1 MSRRYIL
8 PLLILLLI
16 SIRSVLAVQ
25 PLQPNPLRQEDQAS
39 SPDSPLVAPLPRP
52 EQALGKGGERRF
64 RILMLLWRGE
74 TEVEAGFKSYL
85 EERHLPFDLIMRSA
99 GQDPTRIPALVAEA
113 RQLQPDLVYTWGTSL
128 TLGVVGPYDQVDPA
142 RYLTE
147 VPVVFTMVAY
157 PVESRIV
164 PAFTSSGR
172 RVTGTTH
179 TVPVEAQIKAI
190 RAYRPMKRLAVL
202 YNPTEPNSVI
212 NIGEL
217 RRAARDLDFE
227 LLAEPV
233 PLNSEGRPDPEVLPA
248 LMDQLAVR
256 EPQFLYL
263 GPDTF
268 IGEHRQ
274 TLAGEALRHHL
285 PVFAATERPIFDSAI
300 TLGLVAPYR
309 HLGRFTAFKVEQIL
323 LGGQAPQT
331 IPIETLHRFTY
342 FVKLPVAR
350 QLNLYP
356 PLAILNYA
364 EVLE

>member
-1 MSRRYIL
+1 M
-8 PLLILLLI
+8 LLL
-16 SIRSVLAVQ
+16 VLANSVSAGSEPPLTDEQ
-25 PLQPNPLRQEDQAS
+25 PT
-39 SPDSPLVAPLPRP
+39 
-52 EQALGKGGERRF
+52 RRF
-64 RILMLLWRGE
+64 QILMLLWRGE
-74 TEVEAGFKSYL
+74 TEVEAGFKAYVQ
-85 EERHLPFDLIMRSA
+85 ERQLPFDLVIRDA
-99 GQDPTRIPALVAEA
+99 GQDPARIPALVAEA
-113 RQLQPDLVYTWGTSL
+113 RQLKPDLVYTWGTPL
-128 TLGVVGPYDQVDPA
+128 TMGVVGPYDRVDPT

-147 VPVVFTMVAY
+147 IPVVFTMVSY
-157 PVESRIV
+157 PVKSRIV
-164 PAFTSSGR
+164 SVFASSGR
-172 RVTGTTH
+172 NVTGTTH
-179 TVPVEAQIKAI
+179 TVPIEAQIRAI

-217 RRAARDLDFE
+217 RRAAQELDFE
-227 LLAEPV
+227 LLAQPV
-233 PLNSEGRPDPEVLPA
+233 TLNSAGRPDASVLPI
-248 LMDQLAVR
+248 LMDRLAVR

-268 IGEHRQ
+268 IGENRQ
-274 TLAGEALRHHL
+274 TLTRAALHHHL

-300 TLGLVAPYR
+300 TLGLVAPYW

-323 LGGQAPQT
+323 LNDQTPQE
-331 IPIETLHRFTY
+331 IPIETLHRLTY

>member
-1 MSRRYIL
+1 MCRRIFLL
-8 PLLILLLI
+8 PIVLLILAGE
-16 SIRSVLAVQ
+16 VFA
-25 PLQPNPLRQEDQAS
+25 NPPSASPS
-39 SPDSPLVAPLPRP
+39 SPEGRAQKA
-52 EQALGKGGERRF
+52 EQQRF
-64 RILMLLWRGE
+64 QILMLLWRGE
-74 TEVEAGFKSYL
+74 TQVEAGFRSYV
-85 EERHLPFDLIMRSA
+85 EERELPFDLIIRDA
-99 GQDPTRIPALVAEA
+99 GQDPNRIPDLVAEA
-113 RQLQPDLVYTWGTSL
+113 RQLKPDLIYTWGTPL
-128 TLGVVGPYDQVDPA
+128 TLGVVGSYDRVDPA

-147 VPVVFTMVAY
+147 IPVVFTMVAY

-164 PAFTSSGR
+164 PAFASSER
-172 RVTGTTH
+172 NVTGTTH
-179 TVPVEAQIKAI
+179 TVPVEAQIKAM

-217 RRAARDLDFE
+217 QRAARNLDFE
-227 LLAEPV
+227 LLAKSV
-233 PLNSEGRPDPEVLPA
+233 PLDHEGRPDPNVLPE
-248 LMDQLAVR
+248 LVDRLAAR

-274 TLAGEALRHHL
+274 TLTHEALHRHL
-285 PVFAATERPIFDSAI
+285 PVFAATERPIFDSLV
-300 TLGLVAPYR
+300 TLGLVAPYW

-323 LGGQAPQT
+323 LQGQKPWD
-331 IPIETLHRFTY
+331 IPIETLHRLTY

>member
-1 MSRRYIL
+1 MPRCYIVLL
-8 PLLILLLI
+8 PIVLLILTGI
-16 SIRSVLAVQ
+16 VF
-25 PLQPNPLRQEDQAS
+25 AS
-39 SPDSPLVAPLPRP
+39 PPPRPDPSSEGRLFLPDSPLETSSPSDRKT
-52 EQALGKGGERRF
+52 LGRAGKRF

-74 TEVEAGFKSYL
+74 TEVETGFRSYI
-85 EERHLPFDLIMRSA
+85 EEHKLPFDLIVRNVD
-99 GQDPTRIPALVAEA
+99 QDPARIPALVAEA
-113 RQLQPDLVYTWGTSL
+113 RQLQPDLVYTWGTPL
-128 TLGVVGPYDQVDPA
+128 TLGVAGPYDRIDAA
-142 RYLTE
+142 RYLTGI
-147 VPVVFTMVAY
+147 PVVFTMVAY
-157 PVESRIV
+157 PVEARIV
-164 PAFTSSGR
+164 PAFASSMR
-172 RVTGTTH
+172 NVTGTTH
-179 TVPVEAQIKAI
+179 TVPAETQIKAI

-202 YNPTEPNSVI
+202 YNPTESNSVI

-217 RRAARDLDFE
+217 RRAAQELDFE

-233 PLNSEGRPDPEVLPA
+233 PLNSAGRPDASVLPA
-248 LMDQLAVR
+248 LLDRLAMR

-274 TLAGEALRHHL
+274 ILTREALRHHL
-285 PVFAATERPIFDSAI
+285 PVFAATERPIFDSAV

-323 LGGQAPQT
+323 LNGQAPQT
-331 IPIETLHRFTY
+331 IPVETLHRLTY

-350 QLNLYP
+350 ALNLYP